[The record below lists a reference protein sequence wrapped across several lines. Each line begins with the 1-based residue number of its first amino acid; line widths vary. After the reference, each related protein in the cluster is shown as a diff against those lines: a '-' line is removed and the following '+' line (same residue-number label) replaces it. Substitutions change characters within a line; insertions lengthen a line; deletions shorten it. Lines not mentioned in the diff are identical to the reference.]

1 MSQAPDDRALNADRC
16 RIVDRNLFQ
25 VISSVDERAPCTRHS
40 GAGCRPERRC
50 GRHGFTLIEL
60 LVVIAIIAVLIALLL
75 PAVQAARE
83 ASRRVACTNNLK
95 QLGLAL
101 HNYEGTWNC
110 LPAAALGGLAEV
122 YLNFTGYH
130 SILPYLEQGNV
141 FNATNFSVSLQYGP
155 INYFGWSFAC
165 NTTTFQ
171 VQATTFLCPSNRASG
186 EVGSSLT
193 DPFTWTVP
201 QAAVTDYLFN
211 AGADLYVAPPF
222 YVSARRGPIGFDTHT
237 RLAEVTDGLSSTFLL
252 GEAVGGNAAN
262 RLYAVGAGTN
272 RTCVPLTSGYSY
284 DGMYSYSS
292 IYYDNLM
299 FMAYGRWGSW
309 GSSVIIGG
317 LTARTTDET
326 GAFYAP
332 GDCGSDSITDMWS
345 PPAPGNP
352 GPGQRVP
359 NFRSVHPG
367 TLLFTMGDGSV
378 HAVKSTINP
387 TAYMALS
394 TVAGGE
400 VLSADQY

>member
-155 INYFGWSFAC
+155 YNYFGWSFAC

-211 AGADLYVAPPF
+211 AGADLYVAPQF

-299 FMAYGRWGSW
+299 FMAYGRWASW